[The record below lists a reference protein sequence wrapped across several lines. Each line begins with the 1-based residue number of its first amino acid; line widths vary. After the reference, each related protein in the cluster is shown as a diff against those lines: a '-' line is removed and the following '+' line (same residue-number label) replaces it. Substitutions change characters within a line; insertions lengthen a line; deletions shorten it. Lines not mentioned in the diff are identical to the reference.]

1 MLLLPLLYTHNNKT
15 RFCIPSY
22 HHGLLHVVDESTFL
36 TQVGSSYCYVTLAA
50 SCWST
55 CSRFGYSFLRLTR
68 VSSSS
73 TPAFFYFIDIDYTA
87 GVATLCPLFV
97 SDEFFLFCFVYLL
110 LSISFL
116 ELRSLHS
123 ENSQVMLVFI

>member
-97 SDEFFLFCFVYLL
+97 SDEFFFVLFCLF
-110 LSISFL
+110 IAFDFL
-116 ELRSLHS
+116 FEI
-123 ENSQVMLVFI
+123 EVIAFGE

>member
-1 MLLLPLLYTHNNKT
+1 MLLPLLYTHNNKT
-15 RFCIPSY
+15 RSCIPSY
-22 HHGLLHVVDESTFL
+22 HHVLLHVVDESTFL

-50 SCWST
+50 A
-55 CSRFGYSFLRLTR
+55 CSRFGYSFLKLTR

-97 SDEFFLFCFVYLL
+97 SDEFCFLLCLFIAFHFLFEIEVIAFG
-110 LSISFL
+110 
-116 ELRSLHS
+116 E
-123 ENSQVMLVFI
+123 